1 VFRQQGLDLGSGHPM
16 LPASAS
22 PLKTLMNLTTSVDSL
37 AFNPDTQV
45 RPPRLWCRS
54 SAHKE
59 PFFHHSSGS
68 VLFQTLIYACT
79 SIAGLTH
86 SWSMAMSN

>member
-1 VFRQQGLDLGSGHPM
+1 MFRQQGLDLGNGHPM

-45 RPPRLWCRS
+45 RPPRFGCRS

-59 PFFHHSSGS
+59 PFFHHSSGA
-68 VLFQTLIYACT
+68 VLFQTLILLAH
-79 SIAGLTH
+79 LLLD
-86 SWSMAMSN
+86 